1 MAQSQSSG
9 SGHPHGYGP
18 PPTYSARSGPRHR
31 DRQQESPR
39 HSSQDNRY
47 APYQRTSVSAQP
59 NTAPQYQ
66 QEYPQQHAYQYS
78 QQYAPQFSQQY
89 LPFNQQQLFIQQQ
102 QLYLQ
107 QQQQQQQQMFGFS
120 VPMGLNAMEQ
130 MNSWESIMGA
140 FANGVSNVPTVHT
153 VPTVPTVT
161 YDYQNAPPPAV
172 PDRRFRCDTCEKSFD
187 ARSQYITHNQT
198 HVKCSECDFEASKKT
213 VRLHEEEVH
222 AMIDGVKKTF
232 VSLEAPEDIEKW
244 IAERKKRYPTDENIR
259 KKQQEEEERIARGE
273 VIRGEKG
280 GPRGRGRGRGH
291 EGTHT
296 SSSTKPPKEENVL
309 GMISAYAS
317 DDDAI
322 SSSSTSEAEGQRE
335 NDAEPR
341 KQAKRPIRLCKY
353 FVRGKCL
360 KGDECTFRH
369 EKPEAKPKKPRS
381 TAPIV
386 QQKRRPLL
394 KMLLEADIRK
404 EKNIILQ
411 CIRHIVQQNFFQ
423 DTNH

>member
-9 SGHPHGYGP
+9 SGPPYGYGP
-18 PPTYSARSGPRHR
+18 PPTYSARSGPRHQRSR
-31 DRQQESPR
+31 DRQPESPR

-47 APYQRTSVSAQP
+47 APYQRTSVLAQQ
-59 NTAPQYQ
+59 NTAPHYQ
-66 QEYPQQHAYQYS
+66 QEYPQQHAYQYT
-78 QQYAPQFSQQY
+78 QQYAPRFSQQY
-89 LPFNQQQLFIQQQ
+89 LPFNPQQLFIQQQ

-120 VPMGLNAMEQ
+120 VPTGVNAMGQ

-140 FANGVSNVPTVHT
+140 FANEVPNA
-153 VPTVPTVT
+153 PTVPTVA
-161 YDYQNAPPPAV
+161 YACQKVAPPPAG
-172 PDRRFRCDTCEKSFD
+172 PEARYRCDNCEKNFHHYT
-187 ARSQYITHNQT
+187 QYANHNQT
-198 HVKCSECDFEASKKT
+198 HVKCSECDFEASKKM
-213 VRLHEEEVH
+213 VRLHEEEMH

-232 VSLEAPEDIEKW
+232 VSLDAPEDIEKW
-244 IAERKKRYPTDENIR
+244 IAERKKRYPTDMNIR

-273 VIRGEKG
+273 VIRGGKG
-280 GPRGRGRGRGH
+280 GPRGRGRGRECG
-291 EGTHT
+291 GTRT
-296 SSSTKPPKEENVL
+296 SSSTKPVKEETVL

-322 SSSSTSEAEGQRE
+322 SSSSTSEAEGQVE
-335 NDAEPR
+335 IDAEPA
-341 KQAKRPIRLCKY
+341 KPAKRPMRLCKY
-353 FVRGKCL
+353 FIRGKCL

-381 TAPIV
+381 TAPMV

-411 CIRHIVQQNFFQ
+411 CIRHIVQENFFQ